1 MILNIIG
8 KKEELEQFKNSLI
21 IANGS
26 YNVSIKNIII
36 KKYSWFNY
44 KLTIELQG
52 NERNI
57 NRFKKRL
64 DKNSRKLIYSEK

>member
-8 KKEELEQFKNSLI
+8 KKEELEQFKSSLI

-26 YNVSIKNIII
+26 YNVSIKNISI

-64 DKNSRKLIYSEK
+64 NKNSRKLIYSEK